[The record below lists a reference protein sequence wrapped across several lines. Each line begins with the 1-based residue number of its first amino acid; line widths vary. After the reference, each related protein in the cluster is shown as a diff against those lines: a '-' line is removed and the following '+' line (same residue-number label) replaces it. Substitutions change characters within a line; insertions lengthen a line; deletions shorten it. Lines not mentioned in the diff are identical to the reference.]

1 MAIIK
6 KYFGTIQLDN
16 LGKAV
21 RTVTGKVEKTEQYGH
36 QIKVK
41 AAMWDSGGITIDI
54 WDNEN
59 KTSLK
64 LGRLLLDT
72 EYIPAHEEALNKS
85 KIMNGADLI
94 KRDVEEDL
102 PF

>member
-21 RTVTGKVEKTEQYGH
+21 RTIPAKVDKTEKYGH

-41 AAMWDSGGITIDI
+41 AATWEDGGITIDI
-54 WDNEN
+54 WDAEN
-59 KTSLK
+59 KVAHK
-64 LGRLLLDT
+64 LGKLMVDKEFVKPT
-72 EYIPAHEEALNKS
+72 S

-94 KRDVEEDL
+94 KREIEDPDL